1 MAKAIMV
8 QGTMSN
14 SGKTFV
20 TAGLCR
26 VFKQDGYKVAPFKS
40 QNMALNSYIT
50 EEGLEIGRAQAMQA
64 EAAMIPPTH
73 WMNPILLKPTSNMGS
88 QVIVNGEVYDNL
100 SAQEYYKMK
109 DNLAPEVMK
118 AFNHLAAE
126 NDIIVIEGAGSP
138 AEINLAENDIVNMGM
153 AKMADAPVILVADID
168 RGGVFASAY
177 GTIKLLPQE
186 DQDRFCGI
194 VINKFRGDVEILKPG
209 LTMLEDLTDKP
220 VLGVLPME
228 KIDVDDE
235 DSLSDRLNQRTFTE
249 GIDVAVIRL
258 PHISNFTDFSVFE
271 LIDGVSLRYV
281 SDKRELG
288 EPDLIL
294 LPGTKNTM
302 ADMEWLIESGLESKI
317 IRASKD
323 TRIIGICGGFQILGK
338 ELHDPEHVEHG
349 GDMRGLG
356 LLDTS
361 TVFQGGKTRTRIHG
375 CIREE
380 QNLYGLENRQLEGY
394 EIHMGATTN
403 LGGAVP
409 MIELEDGRTDAYMTP
424 DGRIWGSY
432 LHGIFDNEDLV
443 FGLVHDIM
451 REKGIN
457 PGENHLSVAEYK
469 EIQYNKLADL
479 IRNNLDMDQIYRILF
494 NGEKPQKDFEKEVT
508 GETAAGADEAATG
521 CGGLKDDTSGKGC
534 VHIYCGD
541 GKGKTTCVMGL
552 CVRAAGA
559 GKKVLL
565 HQFLKDN
572 TSSERTIID
581 KLPGVTVMPGAK
593 MDKFTFQMNE
603 EELQALRESNDAN
616 LARLC
621 DMAKDYDMLILDES
635 VYAMDMGLLSEDKL
649 IEWLEKKPEHLEVVM
664 SGRNPSDRLKEH
676 ADYISEI
683 NKIKHPFDQGLSSR
697 IGIEK

>member
-209 LTMLEDLTDKP
+209 LKMLEDLTDKP

-494 NGEKPQKDFEKEVT
+494 DGEKPQKDFEKEVT
-508 GETAAGADEAATG
+508 GEKAAGADEAATG

-683 NKIKHPFDQGLSSR
+683 KKIKHPFDQGLSSR

>member
-209 LTMLEDLTDKP
+209 LKMLEDLTDKP

-494 NGEKPQKDFEKEVT
+494 DGEKPQKDFEKEVT

-683 NKIKHPFDQGLSSR
+683 KKIKHPFDQGLSSR

>member
-209 LTMLEDLTDKP
+209 LKMLEDLTDKP

-494 NGEKPQKDFEKEVT
+494 DGEKPQKDFEKEVT
-508 GETAAGADEAATG
+508 GETAAG

-541 GKGKTTCVMGL
+541 GKGKTTCAMGL

-603 EELQALRESNDAN
+603 EELQALRENNDAN
-616 LARLC
+616 LVRLC
-621 DMAKDYDMLILDES
+621 DIAKDYDMLILDES

-683 NKIKHPFDQGLSSR
+683 KKIKHPFDQGLSSR

>member
-64 EAAMIPPTH
+64 EASMIPPTH

-209 LTMLEDLTDKP
+209 LKMLEDLTDKP

-494 NGEKPQKDFEKEVT
+494 DGEKPQKDFEKEVT

-603 EELQALRESNDAN
+603 EELQALRENNDAN

-683 NKIKHPFDQGLSSR
+683 KKIKHPFDQGLSSR